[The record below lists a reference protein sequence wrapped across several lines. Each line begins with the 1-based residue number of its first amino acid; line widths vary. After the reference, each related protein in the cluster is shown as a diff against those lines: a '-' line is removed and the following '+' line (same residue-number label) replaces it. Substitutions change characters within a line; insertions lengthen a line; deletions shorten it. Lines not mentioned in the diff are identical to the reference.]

1 MLMVERGIPECRRL
15 VMHNLTVVFHDAGG
29 GHRSAAGALKTVLE
43 AQDRPWNIR
52 FLNLQ
57 ELLEPID
64 LFHRATGLRIQD
76 GYNLILKKGWT
87 RLTPPLLALLQRTI
101 QLHHSRIVR
110 ILRSYWAQNPTD
122 LVLSVIPHFN
132 RCLAQ
137 SVRLEIPNAAFVT
150 LLTDL
155 ADYPPN
161 FWIVPE
167 SEFIICGSQRAKQQ
181 ALAMG
186 HPIKRV
192 YETSGMI
199 LKPSFYRK
207 PEGDRAGERV
217 RLGLQPDLPTGIV
230 MFGGH
235 GSASMLEIA
244 KRLEQVSHRIQLL
257 FLCGHNLELAT
268 KLRALKVK
276 QPAVIEGFTTKV
288 DYFMSLADFFVGKP
302 GPGSISEALQFGLP
316 VIVEQNP
323 STMPQERYNGTWLV
337 EKRMGMAVRD
347 FREVAAAIEQ
357 LLMEDSFAEFR
368 RNATNYKN
376 YAIFEI
382 PQILDQ
388 IIAEKTVE
396 AMTGVSA
403 LASVDPFASVA
414 WAGLT

>member
-1 MLMVERGIPECRRL
+1 
-15 VMHNLTVVFHDAGG
+15 MHDLTIVFHDGGG

-43 AQDRPWNIR
+43 QQYHPWNVTL
-52 FLNLQ
+52 LNLQ

-64 LFHRATGLRIQD
+64 FVHRATGLRIQD

-87 RLTPPLLALLQRTI
+87 RLTPPLLTLFQRTI

-110 ILRSYWAQNPTD
+110 ILRNYWAQYPAE

-137 SVRLEIPNAAFVT
+137 SIHQETPNAAFVT

-161 FWIVPE
+161 FWMVPE
-167 SEFIICGSQRAKQQ
+167 SEFIICGSQLAREQ

-186 HPIKRV
+186 HAERRV

-207 PEGDRAGERV
+207 PEINQAAERLK
-217 RLGLQPDLPTGIV
+217 RGLRPDLPTGIV
-230 MFGGH
+230 IFGGQ

-244 KRLEQVSHRIQLL
+244 KRLDQSSNQLQL
-257 FLCGHNLELAT
+257 IFLCGHNLELAA
-268 KLRALKVK
+268 KLRSLGLTK
-276 QPAVIEGFTTKV
+276 PAVIEGFTTEV
-288 DYFMSLADFFVGKP
+288 DYFMSLADFFIGKP
-302 GPGSISEALQFGLP
+302 GPGSISEALQLGLP
-316 VIVEQNP
+316 VIVEHNAR
-323 STMPQERYNGTWLV
+323 TMPQERYNGTWLV
-337 EKRMGMAVRD
+337 EKRLGMVVPN
-347 FREVAAAIEQ
+347 FREIGAAVEQ
-357 LLMEDSFAEFR
+357 MLTEATFAEFR
-368 RNATNYKN
+368 RNVSAYKN
-376 YAIFEI
+376 YAIFEV
-382 PQILDQ
+382 PLILDQ
-388 IIAEKTVE
+388 MMAEKAIE
-396 AMTGVSA
+396 SMGVVSP

>member
-1 MLMVERGIPECRRL
+1 M
-15 VMHNLTVVFHDAGG
+15 
-29 GHRSAAGALKTVLE
+29 KT
-43 AQDRPWNIR
+43 QYHPWNVTL
-52 FLNLQ
+52 LNLQ

-64 LFHRATGLRIQD
+64 FVHRATGLRIQD
-76 GYNLILKKGWT
+76 GYNLLLRKGWT

-110 ILRSYWAQNPTD
+110 ILRKHWAQNPTD

-137 SVRLEIPNAAFVT
+137 SIRHEMPNTAFVT

-167 SEFIICGSQRAKQQ
+167 SEFLICGSAARQAAGAWPWDIPRA
-181 ALAMG
+181 
-186 HPIKRV
+186 RV

-207 PEGDRAGERV
+207 PEVDRAEERV
-217 RLGLQPDLPTGIV
+217 KLGLQPDLPTGVV

-244 KRLEQVSHRIQLL
+244 KKLEQTSSPLQLI
-257 FLCGHNLELAT
+257 FLCGHNLDLAA
-268 KLRALKVK
+268 KLRGLGLTK
-276 QPAVIEGFTTKV
+276 PAVIEGFTTKV
-288 DYFMSLADFFVGKP
+288 DYFMSLADFFIGKP

-316 VIVEQNP
+316 VITEHNAR
-323 STMPQERYNGTWLV
+323 TMPQERYNGIWLV
-337 EKRMGMAVRD
+337 EKQLGMVVQD
-347 FREVAAAIEQ
+347 FREIGTAVEQ
-357 LLMEDSFAEFR
+357 LLVEATFAEFR
-368 RNATNYKN
+368 RKVNAYKN
-376 YAIFEI
+376 YAIFEV
-382 PQILDQ
+382 PLILDQ
-388 IIAEKTVE
+388 IMAEKAVE
-396 AMTGVSA
+396 SMDVVST

-414 WAGLT
+414 WAGLDLTSRCHPERSSALR

>member
-1 MLMVERGIPECRRL
+1 MQD
-15 VMHNLTVVFHDAGG
+15 LTIVFHDAGG
-29 GHRSAAGALKTVLE
+29 GHRSAAGALRTVFE
-43 AQDRPWNIR
+43 TQYHPWNVR
-52 FLNLQ
+52 LLNLQ

-64 LFHRATGLRIQD
+64 FVHRATGLRIQD
-76 GYNLILKKGWT
+76 GYNLLLRKGWT
-87 RLTPPLLALLQRTI
+87 RLTPPLLSLFQRTI

-110 ILRSYWAQNPTD
+110 ILRNYWAQNPSD

-137 SVRLEIPNAAFVT
+137 SICQEMPSAAFVT

-167 SEFIICGSQRAKQQ
+167 SEFIICGSARAKQQ

-186 HPIKRV
+186 HPKGRV

-207 PEGDRAGERV
+207 PEVDQTEERIK
-217 RLGLQPDLPTGIV
+217 LGLQPGLPTGIV

-244 KRLEQVSHRIQLL
+244 KRLDEGSNQLQL
-257 FLCGHNLELAT
+257 IFLCGHNLELAA
-268 KLRALKVK
+268 KLRGLELTK
-276 QPAVIEGFTTKV
+276 PTVIEGFTAKV
-288 DYFMSLADFFVGKP
+288 DYFMSLADFFIGKP

-316 VIVEQNP
+316 VITEHNAR
-323 STMPQERYNGTWLV
+323 TMPQERYNGTWL
-337 EKRMGMAVRD
+337 EENRMGMVVRD
-347 FREVAAAIEQ
+347 FREIGAAVEQ
-357 LLMEDSFAEFR
+357 LLTEATFANFR
-368 RNATNYKN
+368 RNVNAYKN
-376 YAIFEI
+376 YAIFEV
-382 PQILDQ
+382 PLILAQ
-388 IIAEKTVE
+388 VMAEKAVE
-396 AMTGVSA
+396 AMDVVST

>member
-1 MLMVERGIPECRRL
+1 
-15 VMHNLTVVFHDAGG
+15 MHNLTIVFHDAGG

-43 AQDRPWNIR
+43 AQYHPWNVKL
-52 FLNLQ
+52 LNLQ

-64 LFHRATGLRIQD
+64 FVHRATGLRIQD
-76 GYNLILKKGWT
+76 GYNLLLRKGWT
-87 RLTPPLLALLQRTI
+87 RLTPPLLSLFQRTI

-110 ILRSYWAQNPTD
+110 ILRNYWAQNPTE

-137 SVRLEIPNAAFVT
+137 SICQELPNAAFVT

-167 SEFIICGSQRAKQQ
+167 SDFVICGSALARQQ

-186 HPIKRV
+186 HPKGRV

-199 LKPSFYRK
+199 LKPAFYRK
-207 PEGDRAGERV
+207 PEVDRIEERIK
-217 RLGLQPDLPTGIV
+217 LGLQPDLPTGIV

-244 KRLEQVSHRIQLL
+244 KRLDESSNQLQL
-257 FLCGHNLELAT
+257 IFLCGHNLELAANLRGLELT
-268 KLRALKVK
+268 K
-276 QPAVIEGFTTKV
+276 PTVIEGFTTKV
-288 DYFMSLADFFVGKP
+288 DYFMSLADFFIGKP

-316 VIVEQNP
+316 VITEHNAR
-323 STMPQERYNGTWLV
+323 TMPQERYNGAWL
-337 EKRMGMAVRD
+337 EEHRMGMVVRD
-347 FREVAAAIEQ
+347 FREIGTAVEQ
-357 LLMEDSFAEFR
+357 LLTEAAFADFR
-368 RNATNYKN
+368 RNVSAYKN
-376 YAIFEI
+376 YAIFEA
-382 PQILDQ
+382 PLILDQ
-388 IIAEKTVE
+388 IMAEKAVE
-396 AMTGVSA
+396 SMDVVSR
-403 LASVDPFASVA
+403 LASVDPFASIA

>member
-1 MLMVERGIPECRRL
+1 
-15 VMHNLTVVFHDAGG
+15 MHNLTIVFHDAGG

-43 AQDRPWNIR
+43 GQCHPWNVKT
-52 FLNLQ
+52 LNLQ
-57 ELLEPID
+57 ELLDPID
-64 LFHRATGLRIQD
+64 FVHKATGLRIQD
-76 GYNLILKKGWT
+76 GYNLILRKGWT
-87 RLTPPLLALLQRTI
+87 RLTPPLLSLLQRTI

-110 ILRSYWAQNPTD
+110 ILRKYWAQNPTD

-137 SVRLEIPNAAFVT
+137 SIRQEMPHAAFVT

-167 SEFIICGSQRAKQQ
+167 SEFIICGSHRAKEQ

-186 HPIKRV
+186 HPKRRV

-199 LKPSFYRK
+199 LKPSFYRRL
-207 PEGDRAGERV
+207 EVDRGEERV
-217 RLGLQPDLPTGIV
+217 KLGLRPDLPTGIV

-235 GSASMLEIA
+235 GAASMLDIA
-244 KRLEQVSHRIQLL
+244 KKLERTSKPVQLI
-257 FLCGHNLELAT
+257 FLCGHNQVLAEKLRGLELT
-268 KLRALKVK
+268 R
-276 QPAVIEGFTTKV
+276 PAVVEGFTTQV

-316 VIVEQNP
+316 VIVENNAR
-323 STMPQERYNGTWLV
+323 TMPQERYNGTWLT
-337 EKRMGMAVRD
+337 EKRLGMVVRD
-347 FREVAAAIEQ
+347 FREIGTAVDQ
-357 LLMEDSFAEFR
+357 LLTEATFAEFR
-368 RNATNYKN
+368 RNVSAYRN
-376 YAIFEI
+376 YAIFEV
-382 PQILDQ
+382 PLLLDQ
-388 IIAEKTVE
+388 VMAEKAVE
-396 AMTGVSA
+396 SMDVVST

>member
-1 MLMVERGIPECRRL
+1 
-15 VMHNLTVVFHDAGG
+15 MHNLTIVFHDAGG

-43 AQDRPWNIR
+43 TQYHPWNVN

-57 ELLEPID
+57 ELLDPID
-64 LFHRATGLRIQD
+64 FVHRATGLRIQD
-76 GYNLILKKGWT
+76 GYNLLLRKGWT
-87 RLTPPLLALLQRTI
+87 RLTPPLLSLLQRTI
-101 QLHHSRIVR
+101 QLHHARIVR
-110 ILRSYWAQNPTD
+110 ILRNYWAQNPTD

-137 SVRLEIPNAAFVT
+137 SIRQEMPNAAFVT

-161 FWIVPE
+161 FWMVPE
-167 SEFIICGSQRAKQQ
+167 SEFIICGSTRAKQQ

-186 HPIKRV
+186 HAKGRV
-192 YETSGMI
+192 WETSGMI

-207 PEGDRAGERV
+207 PEIDRAEERV
-217 RLGLQPDLPTGIV
+217 KLGLRPDLPTGIV

-244 KRLEQVSHRIQLL
+244 KRLEQTSNQLQL
-257 FLCGHNLELAT
+257 IFLCGHNLDLAL
-268 KLRALKVK
+268 KLRGLALSRPV
-276 QPAVIEGFTTKV
+276 VIEGFTTKV
-288 DYFMSLADFFVGKP
+288 DYFMALADFFIGKP
-302 GPGSISEALQFGLP
+302 GPGRISEALQFGLP

-337 EKRMGMAVRD
+337 EKRMGMVVRD
-347 FREVAAAIEQ
+347 FREIAAAIEQ

-388 IIAEKTVE
+388 IIAEKAVE
-396 AMTGVSA
+396 AMTGMSA

>member
-1 MLMVERGIPECRRL
+1 
-15 VMHNLTVVFHDAGG
+15 MHNLTIVFHDAGG

-43 AQDRPWNIR
+43 AQYHPWNVR
-52 FLNLQ
+52 LLNLQ

-64 LFHRATGLRIQD
+64 FVHKTTGLRIQD
-76 GYNLILKKGWT
+76 GYNLLLRKGWT
-87 RLTPPLLALLQRTI
+87 RLTPPLLSLFQRTI

-110 ILRSYWAQNPTD
+110 ILRKFWAQNPTD

-137 SVRLEIPNAAFVT
+137 SIRQEIPNAAFVT

-167 SEFIICGSQRAKQQ
+167 SEFIICGSARAKQQ

-186 HPIKRV
+186 HPRGRV

-199 LKPSFYRK
+199 LKPSFYRR
-207 PEGDRAGERV
+207 PEVDRAEERV
-217 RLGLQPDLPTGIV
+217 KLGLQPDLPTGIV

-244 KRLEQVSHRIQLL
+244 KRLEQTPKEIQLI
-257 FLCGHNLELAT
+257 FLCGHNLELAG
-268 KLRALKVK
+268 KLRGLGLTS
-276 QPAVIEGFTTKV
+276 PAVIEGFTTKV
-288 DYFMSLADFFVGKP
+288 DYFMSLADFFIGKP

-316 VIVEQNP
+316 VITEHNAR
-323 STMPQERYNGTWLV
+323 TMPQERYNGTWLV
-337 EKRMGMAVRD
+337 ENGMGIVVQD
-347 FREVAAAIEQ
+347 FREIGAAVER
-357 LLMEDSFAEFR
+357 LLTEAAFAEFR
-368 RNATNYKN
+368 RNVNAYRN
-376 YAIFEI
+376 YAIFEV
-382 PQILDQ
+382 PLILDQ
-388 IIAEKTVE
+388 IISGKAVE
-396 AMTGVSA
+396 AMDVMST
-403 LASVDPFASVA
+403 LAFVDPFANVA